1 MVTIGMILFEGMTQL
16 DLTGPLEV
24 FTRLPNTTV
33 HLVSK
38 TNDPVRCDRG
48 LRILPDTTFA
58 NCPTT
63 LTVLFVPGG
72 VGVTNLLFDQEYMD
86 FIKSRGESDYI
97 TSVCTGSI
105 ILAACGLL
113 NGFRATTH
121 WLSLNFL
128 EKFGISTE
136 NSRIVI
142 DRNRITGAGVTS
154 GIDFALMLASQLFGE
169 EAAKEIQLMIEYNPQ
184 PPFTAGHPDLAPT
197 SLVKK
202 VVEQRSEAQSKRLEE
217 INSFISTRFP
227 SANQF
232 I

>member
-1 MVTIGMILFEGMTQL
+1 MRQGITNSSGYDLCQL
-16 DLTGPLEV
+16 SHDLYG
-24 FTRLPNTTV
+24 
-33 HLVSK
+33 S
-38 TNDPVRCDRG
+38 
-48 LRILPDTTFA
+48 
-58 NCPTT
+58 
-63 LTVLFVPGG
+63 FVPGG
-72 VGVTNLLFDQEYMD
+72 VGVTKLLFDQEYMD

-128 EKFGISTE
+128 EKFGIPSE

-169 EAAKEIQLMIEYNPQ
+169 EAAKEIQLMIEYNPE

-202 VVEQRSEAQSKRLEE
+202 VVEQRSEAQRKRLEE
-217 INSFISTRFP
+217 IDSFISTRFP
-227 SANQF
+227 STNQF